1 MLRKSAILLILLG
14 LLSACGYTR
23 EERLVSGALIGGMV
37 GAAVGVM
44 SEPQYSDYRR
54 PGRGY
59 GRHDRGYDDG
69 YRRHDRDYDDDYD

>member
-1 MLRKSAILLILLG
+1 MLRTSATLVVLLG

-44 SEPQYSDYRR
+44 SEPQYSDDREPERR
-54 PGRGY
+54 YSRY
-59 GRHDRGYDDG
+59 
-69 YRRHDRDYDDDYD
+69 DRDYEYRHRGHDHGYYD